1 MRTMLLFQLRST
13 FTDVSVRTIL
23 SFQPRYTFT
32 GVSMR
37 TVLLFQPTNTLR
49 DVSVRTMLLFQRRST
64 FTDVFL
70 RTKLLFQPRNTF
82 RDVSENQAIVSAKK
96 YAFITKNDGVVS
108 VKKYVVEVFTGD
120 ISGAGTDANVFLNI
134 FGDRGDSG
142 ERKLHKSETNKDKI
156 ERGRVSLTV
165 SRVSFEQDRVSI
177 CYCG

>member
-1 MRTMLLFQLRST
+1 MFLRTKLLFQPRST

-32 GVSMR
+32 GVSG
-37 TVLLFQPTNTLR
+37 
-49 DVSVRTMLLFQRRST
+49 RTMLLFQLRNT

-96 YAFITKNDGVVS
+96 YAFITKIDGVVS

-142 ERKLHKSETNKDKI
+142 ERKLHKSETNKDKF